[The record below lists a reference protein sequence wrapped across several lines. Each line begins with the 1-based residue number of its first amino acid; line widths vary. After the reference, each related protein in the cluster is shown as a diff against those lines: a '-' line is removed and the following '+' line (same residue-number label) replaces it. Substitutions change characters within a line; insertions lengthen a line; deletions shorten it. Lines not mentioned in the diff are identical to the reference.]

1 MTTSQI
7 NIVLMKLNKVNN
19 MKELLEYVA
28 NKQKKQT
35 HDHYEIVKVHGPC
48 KGMGNRRYKV
58 PQKSTFRKGKSYA
71 YNKIWKYTN

>member
-1 MTTSQI
+1 
-7 NIVLMKLNKVNN
+7 MKLNKVNN

-71 YNKIWKYTN
+71 YNKIWAYTN

>member
-1 MTTSQI
+1 M
-7 NIVLMKLNKVNN
+7 KVNN
-19 MKELLEYVA
+19 MRELLEYVA

-58 PQKSTFRKGKSYA
+58 PQKSTFSKYKKYSFNGR
-71 YNKIWKYTN
+71 WK